1 MNYEVT
7 LIYSGGRTYKRTFDD
22 VGNAAEYALAAR
34 EVSEDDGDPCET
46 YVREMPVEEVAQ

>member
-34 EVSEDDGDPCET
+34 EVSEDDGDPCKT
-46 YVREMPVEEVAQ
+46 YVREMPAKEVAQ